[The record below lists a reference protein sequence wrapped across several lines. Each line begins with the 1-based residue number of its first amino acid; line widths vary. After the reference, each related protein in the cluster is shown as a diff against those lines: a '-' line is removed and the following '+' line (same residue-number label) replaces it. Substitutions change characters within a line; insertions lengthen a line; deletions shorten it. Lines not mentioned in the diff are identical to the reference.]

1 MIIVVLSNVVLQE
14 INHIAADLLKEDV
27 CKDKLKD
34 VTDVENVFYATWVNK
49 GSEKESCVANAKMVR
64 TEQSY
69 KNDFFSISQRL
80 FQISKCT
87 CVFTIFRLENSSD
100 MSDNVHARISL
111 FFKSRMIT
119 ITYICKIQISY
130 QSPVLI
136 WWVSQNWNCEVIV
149 SSSLFFSDWESGW

>member
-64 TEQSY
+64 T
-69 KNDFFSISQRL
+69 
-80 FQISKCT
+80 
-87 CVFTIFRLENSSD
+87 
-100 MSDNVHARISL
+100 
-111 FFKSRMIT
+111 
-119 ITYICKIQISY
+119 
-130 QSPVLI
+130 
-136 WWVSQNWNCEVIV
+136 
-149 SSSLFFSDWESGW
+149 